1 MSFVNSIPE
10 ARVYQHPVGEMPH
23 GSAVEETRSTSGI
36 GGTSELIVSNPKRG
50 SYGTAPQRLEVA
62 PCAG

>member
-1 MSFVNSIPE
+1 M
-10 ARVYQHPVGEMPH
+10 YQHPVGEMPH
-23 GSAVEETRSTSGI
+23 GPAGGETRSESDI
-36 GGTSELIVSNPKRG
+36 GGTSESIVSNPKRG